1 MHHDWVDQKVQ
12 MVTLGEWHVVVDIA
26 AGMSELE
33 AAEISAAVTSA
44 LAEWAADSEQAPLSG
59 RARVRVDV

>member
-1 MHHDWVDQKVQ
+1 MHADSVDQKVQ

-26 AGMSELE
+26 AGLSESE
-33 AAEISAAVTSA
+33 AAEISVAVTNA
-44 LAEWAADSEQAPLSG
+44 LAEWASDCEQGPLGS